1 MIRRN
6 PISRLFFVLVM
17 IGAVFG
23 ATACDMGGGQAST
36 KDEPTPTPIPTSV
49 VPTNPTYVVQRG
61 DVIRELQFSGRVA
74 PVVEQE
80 LFFRAGGYVK
90 EVYARRNDQVKTGD
104 LLAELEVP
112 DLKNQITQK
121 EAELQS
127 VQMDQERRMT
137 EAENSVRAADLRL
150 SKLEASRS
158 ASQLVGARINLERAR
173 TALEDA
179 RAEYNKSLDREW
191 EKEEVRDGYAR
202 AVRNAEWNV
211 EIAEAQYQDAL
222 RSRERTNYDIE
233 LAEMDLELAEMRLA
247 EIETGLEV
255 TRTVLSLKRL
265 EDQLNDARITAPFEG
280 EILSVNVIEGRQVQ
294 AYNPVMILADLS
306 QLEISADLLDSE
318 MSELSEDME
327 VVAEFVNQ
335 PGEALTGFIRRLPYP
350 FGGGG
355 LSDAETEEDSSVR
368 ITLPALE
375 STDIEY
381 DVGDRLRITVE
392 IDRSEDTLYLPPQA
406 VRTFEGRS
414 FVVVREDAGQRRV
427 DVRIGLRSDERV
439 EILEG
444 LSEGQTVIAP

>member
-1 MIRRN
+1 M
-6 PISRLFFVLVM
+6 V
-17 IGAVFG
+17 GAVFG
-23 ATACDMGGGQAST
+23 ATACDMVGGGDQTRS

-61 DVIRELQFSGRVA
+61 DVIRELQFSGRIA

-90 EVYARRNDQVKTGD
+90 EVYARRNDQVEEGD

-121 EAELQS
+121 EAELES
-127 VQMDQERRMT
+127 VKMDQKRRIT
-137 EAENSVRAADLRL
+137 EAENNVRAANLRL

-158 ASQLVGARINLERAR
+158 ASQLVSARINLERAR
-173 TALEDA
+173 MALQDA

-191 EKEEVRDGYAR
+191 EEEAVREGYAR

-211 EIAEAQYQDAL
+211 EKAEAQYQDAL
-222 RSRERTNYDIE
+222 RARERINYDIE
-233 LAEMDLELAEMRLA
+233 LAEMDLDAAEMRLA

-265 EDQLNDARITAPFEG
+265 EDQLSDARVTAPFDG

-294 AYNPVMILADLS
+294 AYNPVIILADMTE
-306 QLEISADLLDSE
+306 LEVSADLLDSE
-318 MSELSEDME
+318 MSELSEEME
-327 VVAEFVNQ
+327 VTVEFVNQ
-335 PGEALTGFIRRLPYP
+335 PGEALSGFIRRLPYP

-368 ITLPALE
+368 ITVPALE

-414 FVVVREDAGQRRV
+414 FVVVQEETGQRRI
-427 DVRIGLRSDERV
+427 DVRIGLRSDERI

-444 LSEGQTVIAP
+444 VSEGQTVVAP

>member
-1 MIRRN
+1 
-6 PISRLFFVLVM
+6 
-17 IGAVFG
+17 
-23 ATACDMGGGQAST
+23 
-36 KDEPTPTPIPTSV
+36 
-49 VPTNPTYVVQRG
+49 
-61 DVIRELQFSGRVA
+61 
-74 PVVEQE
+74 
-80 LFFRAGGYVK
+80 
-90 EVYARRNDQVKTGD
+90 
-104 LLAELEVP
+104 
-112 DLKNQITQK
+112 
-121 EAELQS
+121 
-127 VQMDQERRMT
+127 
-137 EAENSVRAADLRL
+137 
-150 SKLEASRS
+150 
-158 ASQLVGARINLERAR
+158 
-173 TALEDA
+173 
-179 RAEYNKSLDREW
+179 
-191 EKEEVRDGYAR
+191 
-202 AVRNAEWNV
+202 
-211 EIAEAQYQDAL
+211 
-222 RSRERTNYDIE
+222 
-233 LAEMDLELAEMRLA
+233 MDLELAEMRLA

-392 IDRSEDTLYLPPQA
+392 IDRSEDTLYLPLQA